1 MVEQKQ
7 DICINRYNA
16 RYFEKLGYTIKRDKD
31 NRGRDTILP
40 QLLNVDIDDIPK
52 CSRIKI
58 EIVCDYCGKNFYESV
73 VNYHTGHKIVNTDC
87 CCDCIKHKILDAK
100 NEKYNSVSPVEISKI
115 NGTNIGR
122 NKKYQWK
129 DIIAKCESKNYTIIS
144 GILTNP
150 RVKDKIILK
159 CNLHNHEFE
168 TSIGQLMTD
177 VDNCIKCEIAKRR
190 LFNKTNITMVQE
202 ICDKRDYTL
211 LTSEIYSCDDK
222 VEYICN
228 KHKDYG
234 IQTTSLWGLQHYKNN
249 CSICK
254 RKRGEEHYNWQ
265 GGKTLERDTI
275 KHTPQYKNWVKSVF
289 ERDNYTC
296 QHCGKTGKEVKLNAH
311 HIENF
316 SSNPDK
322 RFDVDNGITFCE
334 QCHLPSYKGSF
345 HSLYGVYNNNLQ
357 QIIEFNNNKEN

>member
-1 MVEQKQ
+1 
-7 DICINRYNA
+7 
-16 RYFEKLGYTIKRDKD
+16 
-31 NRGRDTILP
+31 
-40 QLLNVDIDDIPK
+40 
-52 CSRIKI
+52 
-58 EIVCDYCGKNFYESV
+58 
-73 VNYHTGHKIVNTDC
+73 
-87 CCDCIKHKILDAK
+87 
-100 NEKYNSVSPVEISKI
+100 
-115 NGTNIGR
+115 
-122 NKKYQWK
+122 
-129 DIIAKCESKNYTIIS
+129 
-144 GILTNP
+144 
-150 RVKDKIILK
+150 
-159 CNLHNHEFE
+159 
-168 TSIGQLMTD
+168 MTD

-265 GGKTLERDTI
+265 GGKSLERDTI

-345 HSLYGVYNNNLQ
+345 HSLYGVYDNNLQ
-357 QIIEFNNNKEN
+357 QIIEFNKK